1 MIIEIQIVKYTET
14 HSQHFLCFQKMTDI
28 GSAVMLACRTLTAF
42 FDRTCVQFIFCI
54 EQIHLSM
61 IGIYMSMTTVTAWI
75 YAVKEINSTFNTFQN
90 IGRCSHTHQ
99 VSRFILRKIGDYRIQ
114 DPVHLFMG
122 FSNCQTADSIAIQI
136 HFRDRFGM
144 LNTDIF
150 INSTLVDSKQKLFFV
165 NGIRQTVQSRHFR
178 FTAGKPSCGPIYRF
192 LHIIPVSHTAWTFI
206 KCHGNGGGKIGL
218 DLHTLFRSHKDL
230 MSINMGVK
238 IDSLFFDLSQLCKG
252 KYLESA

>member
-1 MIIEIQIVKYTET
+1 
-14 HSQHFLCFQKMTDI
+14 
-28 GSAVMLACRTLTAF
+28 MLACRTLTAF

-61 IGIYMSMTTVTAWI
+61 IGIYMSMAAVTAWI
-75 YAVKEINSTFNTFQN
+75 YAVKEVNSSLNTFQN
-90 IGRCSHTHQ
+90 ICRCSHTHQ

-144 LNTDIF
+144 LNADIF

-165 NGIRQTVQSRHFR
+165 NGIRQTVQSRHFC
-178 FTAGKPSCGPIYRF
+178 FTAGKPSCGPVYRF
-192 LHIIPVSHTAWTFI
+192 LHIIPVSHTAGTFI

-218 DLHTLFRSHKDL
+218 NLHTLFRSHKDL
-230 MSINMGVK
+230 MPVNMGIK
-238 IDSLFFDLSQLCKG
+238 INPLFFDLSQLCKG